1 MAEERLNY
9 SQVAEPNLLDPLIK
23 EFQNL
28 IQVTEKA
35 ESAMKQVVAETA
47 KLNKET
53 PLDSFENIEKREK
66 AIRDNTSAIKQ
77 LDKLEKDRLRLLD
90 QQRKLQDSRAQA
102 NAELSEKIRQQTKF
116 LRENAKANVV
126 QLDNYEKLIQRQKES
141 EKELLRLT
149 ATFGKNSEV
158 VQESRESYL
167 KLTDEI
173 KGINDVRK
181 EEKKAASEIENLQ
194 RRLSNLTSDSAKEA
208 FELKEQ
214 IRLQSKE
221 LRDNAKEAISTRNA
235 YQNLV
240 KQTNEAQAEFKRV
253 SARLIEIEEEF
264 GNTSDEALNF
274 ANVVADAEKSFVE
287 LDDRLRS
294 INDSARDGRR
304 DVGRYEKGF
313 EEIRKEVTAAEK
325 QFKELTEQFGEN
337 SVQARRAEKRYE
349 ELKEQLDDIKKSS
362 ADTQRGIKRLTTAFK
377 AFASA
382 TIVLKIFELLNDAIS
397 QNSEGAAELQ
407 KIWVRVTGT
416 LQVVAG
422 RIVVLFDDLKVAF
435 VAVQARFERF
445 ILSIQLN
452 VLKFQKNLSDLGDGI
467 KDFFGVDTSG
477 SDKLAKKIADLQK
490 EYEGLAD
497 QTEINIKAFQGMGDE
512 IESVVSKQ
520 VALVDTTIAYRKEI
534 AKNDQQ
540 INKNIS
546 SQQAYQD
553 AFESSTL
560 SLTEQIEA
568 GVNFRTSLQQTQQL
582 EEENARRRVGLAR
595 LNADANRNNI
605 DAQEELIQAE
615 REYVQ
620 LVADNA
626 SELAA
631 TENEIQQ
638 LRNDATQRNLDFYV
652 DDAQNRIDTNQRI
665 IDDETQTFA
674 RRRELLA
681 QNDEERE
688 EANRL
693 RAEALNKTLQ
703 QMGKAELDFEDLRKR
718 QSSEE
723 IARIIEESGLND
735 DLAGRALEIIRERRT
750 EIQDNTEA
758 QRDLNAAEA
767 ESARIL
773 DDIALQEAALIKIQK
788 QGVDLEKVLEVLAAD
803 RLQSEIDNLRE
814 RIAAAKEGSAERIAL
829 NQELNDKLL
838 EQNQT
843 RLDKEKAANEKA
855 LQDLQKG
862 AEVAFEALGDA
873 LEQRSERRVAAIEEE
888 IAAEQAR
895 LQSLQSLA
903 AEGNEDAENNIALTE
918 QRQRQ
923 LELEREQQIRRQQ
936 QAELALAAVQIYAAK
951 TTAGD
956 PNPLASTFAD
966 IEVLRA
972 FIGSLS
978 SFFEGTE
985 DTGTVAN
992 SLDSNGGRLAILHN
1006 NERVMTAEQNRI
1018 IGSMSNAE
1026 LTALAHRENT
1036 GNFKDQGSI
1045 RVFEAVQ
1052 ELIRVTKNSPVYLGG
1067 DWNQFEEM
1075 VTHRVKKGRTLE
1087 KRHIKKGGIWG
1098 K

>member
-23 EFQNL
+23 EF
-28 IQVTEKA
+28 EKLTKSIEGA
-35 ESAMKQVVAETA
+35 EAAMKQVVAETA

-66 AIRDNTSAIKQ
+66 AIRDNTSAIQQ

-90 QQRKLQDSRAQA
+90 QQRKLEDSRAQA
-102 NAELSEKIRQQTKF
+102 NF
-116 LRENAKANVV
+116 NLR
-126 QLDNYEKLIQRQKES
+126 
-141 EKELLRLT
+141 
-149 ATFGKNSEV
+149 
-158 VQESRESYL
+158 
-167 KLTDEI
+167 
-173 KGINDVRK
+173 
-181 EEKKAASEIENLQ
+181 
-194 RRLSNLTSDSAKEA
+194 
-208 FELKEQ
+208 EQ
-214 IRLQSKE
+214 IRLQTKE
-221 LRDNAKEAISTRNA
+221 LRDNAKEAIANRNA
-235 YQNLV
+235 YQALV

-274 ANVVADAEKSFVE
+274 ANVVADAEKSFTE

-313 EEIRKEVTAAEK
+313 EEIRKEVIAAEK

-362 ADTQRGIKRLTTAFK
+362 ADTQRGIKRLTSAFK
-377 AFASA
+377 GFATA

-397 QNSEGAAELQ
+397 QNTEGTAELQ

-422 RIVVLFDDLKVAF
+422 RLVVLFDELKVAF

-445 ILSIQLN
+445 ILSIQIN
-452 VLKFQKNLSDLGDGI
+452 VLKFQQNISDLGDGI
-467 KDFFGVDTSG
+467 KEFFGVDTSG
-477 SDKLAKKIADLQK
+477 SDRLAKKIAELQK

-497 QTEINIKAFQGMGDE
+497 QTEININAFDGLGAE
-512 IESVVSKQ
+512 IEDIVSKQ
-520 VALVDTTIAYRKEI
+520 VALVDITIEYRKEI

-540 INKNIS
+540 INKNIA

-568 GVNFRTSLQQTQQL
+568 GVAFRESLQETQRL
-582 EEENARRRVGLAR
+582 EEDNAKRRVDLAR
-595 LNADANRNNI
+595 LNADANKNNI

-674 RRRELLA
+674 RRRELLE
-681 QNDEERE
+681 QNDKERE

-750 EIQDNTEA
+750 EIQDNAEA

-767 ESARIL
+767 ESARLL

-788 QGVDLEKVLEVLAAD
+788 EGVDLEKVLENLSAQ
-803 RLQSEIDNLRE
+803 RLQSDIDNLRE
-814 RIAAAKEGSAERIAL
+814 RIAAAKEGSAEQIAL

-843 RLDKEKAANEKA
+843 RIDKEKEANEKA

-862 AEVAFEALGDA
+862 AEVAFEVLGDA
-873 LEQRSERRVAAIEEE
+873 NEKRSERRVEAINEE

-895 LQSLQSLA
+895 LQTLQALA

-923 LELEREQQIRRQQ
+923 LELEREQQIKRQQ
-936 QAELALAAVQIYAAK
+936 QAELALTAVQTYAAK

-956 PNPLASTFAD
+956 PNPLASTIAD

-972 FIGSLS
+972 FVGSLG

-985 DTGTVAN
+985 DTGKVAN
-992 SLDSNGGRLAILHN
+992 PLDNNGGRLAVIHN
-1006 NERVMTAEQNRI
+1006 NERIMTAEQNRV
-1018 IGSMSNAE
+1018 IGNMSNAE
-1026 LTALAHRENT
+1026 LTELAHRENT
-1036 GNFKDQGSI
+1036 RRTEGQPSQM
-1045 RVFEAVQ
+1045 VFQAVK
-1052 ELIRVTKNSPVYLGG
+1052 ELIHVTKNSPIYLGG
-1067 DWNQFEEM
+1067 DWDEITEM
-1075 VTHRVKKGRTLE
+1075 VTHKVKKGNTLE
-1087 KRHIKKGGIWG
+1087 KKHTKKGGIWG